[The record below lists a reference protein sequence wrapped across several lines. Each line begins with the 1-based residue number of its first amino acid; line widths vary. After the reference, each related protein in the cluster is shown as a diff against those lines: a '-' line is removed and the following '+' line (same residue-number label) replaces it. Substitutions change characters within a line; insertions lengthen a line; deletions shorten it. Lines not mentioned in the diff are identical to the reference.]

1 MAKKLKDTMIYNFK
15 KFNESVT
22 KNELMLFLNDFG
34 FFITMN
40 LAKSIDEANPKYK
53 NEMTETMFVLR
64 KPIINGLNYSQILND
79 TKLLSDPKFLSGL
92 LSQIRNLLLYLEP
105 RIDKYIEGKFKNIW
119 LDKIT
124 DFKVRYKKIVS

>member
-1 MAKKLKDTMIYNFK
+1 MIYNFK